1 MTVKQLVEALDAEV
15 VKGNI
20 VDAFDRFA
28 AEDCITRS
36 DAHNKTT
43 SKAHKLEIL
52 GWFFQN
58 IARINRIERPAVQVE
73 GDVTLSQFV
82 FDFTN
87 RQGERLVYQEV
98 IRRVW
103 KDGKVAEEQ
112 YLLNE
117 ALPSAKKTVAKKSA
131 TPPQPQEVPA
141 PAVEP
146 APAAAEITKGKT
158 TSKKSATKK
167 SIK

>member
-20 VDAFDRFA
+20 IDAFDRFA
-28 AEDCITRS
+28 AEDCVTWS
-36 DAHNKTT
+36 DSHNKTT

-52 GWFFQN
+52 GWFFHN
-58 IARINRIERPAVQVE
+58 IARINCIERPAVQVE

-87 RQGERLVYQEV
+87 RQGESLVYREV

-103 KDGKVAEEQ
+103 KDGKVVEEQ

-117 ALPSAKKTVAKKSA
+117 VLPPAKKTVAKKSA
-131 TPPQPQEVPA
+131 SSPQSQEVLA

-146 APAAAEITKGKT
+146 APAPAEAGKGKT
-158 TSKKSATKK
+158 TGKKSTTKK
-167 SIK
+167 STK

>member
-20 VDAFDRFA
+20 VDAFERFA
-28 AEDCITRS
+28 AEDCVTWS

-73 GDVTLSQFV
+73 GNVTLSQFV

-87 RQGERLVYQEV
+87 RQGESLVYQEV

-117 ALPSAKKTVAKKSA
+117 VLPSAKKTAVKKSA
-131 TPPQPQEVPA
+131 ASPQPQEVSA

-146 APAAAEITKGKT
+146 APAPAEVNRGKT
-158 TSKKSATKK
+158 TGKKSTTKKSAK
-167 SIK
+167 